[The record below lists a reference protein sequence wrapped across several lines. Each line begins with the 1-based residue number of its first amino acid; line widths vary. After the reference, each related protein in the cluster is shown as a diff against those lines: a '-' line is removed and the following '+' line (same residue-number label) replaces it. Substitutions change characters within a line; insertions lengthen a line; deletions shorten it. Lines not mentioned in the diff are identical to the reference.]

1 MIKKLWYQ
9 CIGLT
14 VPILALTRYR
24 TNINCCWIASSTLT
38 LGLCVREKQG
48 QRENEKERVAC
59 SHGSVALSRGDL
71 DASAA
76 RPRAGTEGAPDSPGA
91 LHRRNIVLFGNA
103 QAVLAV
109 LRHRRKRE
117 SLKLY
122 PPTWQH
128 IYLLSRALT
137 LIWEK
142 LYGEVSGEE
151 GKSKRGPAGR
161 RTPRRHARVSKYITA
176 HYRTI

>member
-1 MIKKLWYQ
+1 M
-9 CIGLT
+9 
-14 VPILALTRYR
+14 
-24 TNINCCWIASSTLT
+24 
-38 LGLCVREKQG
+38 
-48 QRENEKERVAC
+48 AC

-71 DASAA
+71 DAPAA
-76 RPRAGTEGAPDSPGA
+76 RARAGTEGAPDSPGA
-91 LHRRNIVLFGNA
+91 LHRRGVVLFGNA

-109 LRHRRKRE
+109 LRQQRERERE
-117 SLKLY
+117 SMKLY

-151 GKSKRGPAGR
+151 GKSKRGPGWTKDSETSR
-161 RTPRRHARVSKYITA
+161 KSQ
-176 HYRTI
+176 